1 MSEEMN
7 QKHTVDVK
15 TNVMLGKV
23 KTLDDY
29 FKMGVFT
36 IVMLLAFVATF
47 QFYFSAQRAI
57 EIWFEYQYVQIFRS
71 LYSLIILIICLY
83 IISKMLKYTK

>member
-7 QKHTVDVK
+7 AAINAK
-15 TNVMLGKV
+15 TNAGAGKV

-29 FKMGVFT
+29 FKIGVFT

-47 QFYFSAQRAI
+47 QFYYSVQRAI
-57 EIWFEYQYVQIFRS
+57 EMWFEYQYVPIFTA
-71 LYSLIILIICLY
+71 LYSLVILTICLY
-83 IISKMLKYTK
+83 LIRLYVLARK

>member
-1 MSEEMN
+1 MSEDMN
-7 QKHTVDVK
+7 NTVDVR
-15 TNVMLGKV
+15 TNTGAGKG

-29 FKMGVFT
+29 FRIGVFT

-47 QFYFSAQRAI
+47 QFYFSVQRAI
-57 EIWFEYQYVQIFRS
+57 EIWFEHQYVPIFRA

-83 IISKMLKYTK
+83 LIRLYVLARK